1 MTPDILFV
9 IGILFLGFLLF
20 TTEFFSIDHTA
31 MIILTI
37 LFVTGYLTPQEALSG
52 FSNPAVITIAFLFI
66 ISHALQKT
74 RILEY
79 LIIRVR
85 RLADRSIL
93 LGRAV
98 YLTTIGIASAVVNN
112 TAIVAI
118 FMPVSIR
125 LSQKYKMS
133 PSKMLIPLS
142 YAAILG
148 GTLTLVGTSTNLLVN
163 SIYASNPS
171 GSSVALKALT
181 AKGITSENFMEALSG
196 DINSLKDDLVAI
208 SGVVERYRTD
218 LKKSY
223 PNITDQDLN
232 EKIKDSEK
240 HINKQ
245 ILETLYDAK
254 IVGSFENLIK
264 NLGKSFG
271 TEPMGMFEF
280 TKYGIILM
288 CIGLIYILLIAPMLL
303 PSRTTTSSLTKSYH
317 LGGYLTEMKVT
328 PDSPLVGRTCMD
340 RGVNKNYDVMVLDI
354 LRDGKMITNS
364 IRLTK
369 LQEGDILF
377 VRGTLENF
385 LRMKEVE
392 KIKLL
397 TDEKLTQ
404 EELEKED
411 NVLVEAILTN
421 KSDLVG
427 QSPMQGSFRRK
438 FGLFVLAIRR
448 EGTIL
453 KKKIAHVILNSYD
466 TLLVYGPEKKV
477 DKLSEKGEFL
487 VLGEVDAELSK
498 QRFWWMT
505 IIVIIG
511 TIFLAASG
519 IMPIVKSAMFGV
531 VILLTLRIITP
542 QESYQSINWQVI
554 ILISALIPVGIV
566 IQKTGTADWL
576 GAFIS
581 SAVKDVPPEWK
592 PQVLLGLIYLITVI
606 LTEVSSNAAT
616 AIIMTPIALAVTQQ
630 MGFDARAFVFAVAF
644 AASASFITPVGYQTN
659 LMVYGPGGYKFSDY
673 IRVGLPLA
681 FIFWITAIFV
691 LPVLWPI

>member
-9 IGILFLGFLLF
+9 IGILFLGFILF
-20 TTEFFSIDHTA
+20 ITELFSIDLTA
-31 MIILTI
+31 MIILSI
-37 LFVTGYLTPQEALSG
+37 LFVMGYLTPQEALSG

-85 RLADRSIL
+85 RLADKSIL

-98 YLTTIGIASAVVNN
+98 YLATIGIASAVVNN

-142 YAAILG
+142 YSAILG

-163 SIYASNPS
+163 SIYALDPQ
-171 GSSVALKALT
+171 V
-181 AKGITSENFMEALSG
+181 
-196 DINSLKDDLVAI
+196 
-208 SGVVERYRTD
+208 
-218 LKKSY
+218 
-223 PNITDQDLN
+223 
-232 EKIKDSEK
+232 
-240 HINKQ
+240 
-245 ILETLYDAK
+245 
-254 IVGSFENLIK
+254 
-264 NLGKSFG
+264 
-271 TEPMGMFEF
+271 EPMGMFEF

-288 CIGLIYILLIAPMLL
+288 VIGLSYILFIAPMLL
-303 PSRTTTSSLTKSYH
+303 PSRTSTSSLTKSYH
-317 LGGYLTEMKVT
+317 LGGYLTEMKIT
-328 PDSPLVGRTCMD
+328 SDSPLVGTTCMD

-364 IRLTK
+364 IRLTRLK
-369 LQEGDILF
+369 EDDILF

-392 KIKLL
+392 KVTLL

-421 KSDLVG
+421 KSDLIG
-427 QSPMQGSFRRK
+427 QSPMQGNFRRK

-453 KKKIAHVILNSYD
+453 KKKIAHVMLHAFD

-477 DKLSEKGEFL
+477 DSLSENGAFL

-498 QRFWWMT
+498 QRLWWMT

-511 TIFLAASG
+511 TISLAALS
-519 IMPIVKSAMFGV
+519 IMPIVKSAMLGV
-531 VILLTLRIITP
+531 VILLALKILTP

-581 SAVKDVPPEWK
+581 SAVRDVPSEWK
-592 PQVLLGLIYLITVI
+592 PKVLLGLIYLITII

-616 AIIMTPIALAVTQQ
+616 AIIMTPITLAVTQQ
-630 MGFDARAFVFAVAF
+630 MGFDSRAFVFAVAF

-659 LMVYGPGGYKFSDY
+659 LMVYGPGGYRFSDY

-691 LPVLWPI
+691 LPILWPI

>member
-181 AKGITSENFMEALSG
+181 EKGITSENFMEALSG

-208 SGVVERYRTD
+208 SGAVERYRTD

-288 CIGLIYILLIAPMLL
+288 CIGLTYILLIAPMLL

-369 LQEGDILF
+369 LQEDDILF

-630 MGFDARAFVFAVAF
+630 MGFDSRAFVFAVAF